1 MYLLRNVNFTARNI
15 RNVRSKDRV
24 YPSDGMVEYKANDD
38 TIALLKN
45 MTLDGVRV
53 DYVHA
58 EQTKGAEK
66 HVAKKTVQKA
76 KEIKNRNSS

>member
-1 MYLLRNVNFTARNI
+1 
-15 RNVRSKDRV
+15 
-24 YPSDGMVEYKANDD
+24 
-38 TIALLKN
+38 